1 MIPLLI
7 PGICRFRKPLSKRV
21 KAGSIFFPTM
31 RKPFYWKKRACWYV
45 KVDNQNVRLDPNEDK
60 AFKIW
65 EKMRQLA
72 EYDSPDATIE
82 AICEAFLSAI
92 RRKTASEERFTKI
105 TSLCKSFCLD
115 VGPTKR
121 ARDVTADDV
130 LSWMSSPKQNGK
142 TWSVARQRDA
152 GQIVKRVIRWAIE
165 KGLIPTS
172 DVLSVRFEEPEPRD
186 SLVTYE
192 DHKRLVLESRT
203 QRRSRPFGLV
213 LIALWNSGARPIQV
227 REVTAWHVNENGEW
241 VFGSHKTSRKT
252 KRKLIVRP
260 TPCLATLVSILVA
273 ARPSGN
279 LFLTSQGEPWTKDG
293 IVRRLNR
300 MKTKLGMGPEVTA
313 YSYRHTFATDSLLAG
328 VNIVQVAELLGH
340 SDVSMVSK
348 VYGHI
353 GQHGEPLRKAAANSV
368 SQRNRS

>member
-1 MIPLLI
+1 MTA
-7 PGICRFRKPLSKRV
+7 RV
-21 KAGSIFFPTM
+21 NASSVLFPTM

-45 KVDNQNVRLDPNEDK
+45 KVDNQNVKLDPDEDK

-72 EYDSPDATIE
+72 DYDSPDATIE
-82 AICEAFLSAI
+82 AILEAFLAAI
-92 RRKTASEERFTKI
+92 RRKTPSAERFTKI

-130 LSWMSSPKQNGK
+130 LSWLSSPKQNEK
-142 TWSVARQRDA
+142 TWSVARQRDG
-152 GQIVKRVIRWAIE
+152 GQIVKRAIRWAIE

-172 DVLSVRFEEPEPRD
+172 DVLSIRFEDPEPRD
-186 SLVTYE
+186 CLITYE
-192 DHKRLVLESRT
+192 THKQLVLETRG
-203 QRRSRPFGLV
+203 QPRSRPFGLV

-227 REVTAWHVNENGEW
+227 REVTAWHINENGEW

-279 LFLTSQGEPWTKDG
+279 LFLTSQGKPWTKDG

-300 MKTKLGMGPEVTA
+300 MKLKLGIESEVTA
-313 YSYRHTFATDSLLAG
+313 YCYRHTFATDSLLAG
-328 VNIVQVAELLGH
+328 VGIVQVAELLGH
-340 SDVSMVSK
+340 SDVSMVAK

-353 GQHGEPLRKAAANSV
+353 GQHGEPLRKAAAESV
-368 SQRNRS
+368 SQRKRD

>member
-1 MIPLLI
+1 
-7 PGICRFRKPLSKRV
+7 
-21 KAGSIFFPTM
+21 M
-31 RKPFYWKKRACWYV
+31 RKPFFRKQTRCWYV
-45 KVDNQNVRLDPNEDK
+45 KGPDGEFIRLDPDENK

-82 AICEAFLSAI
+82 AICEAFLLAI
-92 RRKTASEERFTKI
+92 QRKTPSDERYKKI

-121 ARDVTADDV
+121 ARDVSADDV
-130 LSWMSSPKQNGK
+130 LSWMSSPKQDEK

-152 GQIVKRVIRWAIE
+152 GQIVKRAIRWAIE

-172 DVLSVRFEEPEPRD
+172 DVMSVRFEEPEPRD
-186 SLVTYE
+186 SLISY
-192 DHKRLVLESRT
+192 DIHKSLVLESRS

-241 VFGSHKTSRKT
+241 VFSSHKTSKKT
-252 KRKLIVRP
+252 KRKLVVRP
-260 TPCLATLVSILVA
+260 TPCLATLIKILVA

-279 LFLTSQGEPWTKDG
+279 LFLTSQGLPWTKDG
-293 IVRRLNR
+293 IVRRLDR
-300 MKTKLGMGPEVTA
+300 MKTKLGIQSDVTA

-328 VNIVQVAELLGH
+328 VDIVQVAELLNH
-340 SDVSMVSK
+340 SDIAMVAK

-353 GQHGEPLRKAAANSV
+353 GKFGEPLRKAAADSV
-368 SQRNRS
+368 SQRKRG